1 MIGYVFYT
9 HRHKLFPRMDS
20 KFRTYILLFFLDPF
34 SLPLWPYSHLQ
45 ASPVTLFLAVSS
57 LTVKCIT
64 GLSPDFLYKSLGLYV
79 GLYQV
84 LGSPVT
90 NTQL

>member
-1 MIGYVFYT
+1 MYFTPIGMNCFQGWILSSES
-9 HRHKLFPRMDS
+9 LFHS
-20 KFRTYILLFFLDPF
+20 FFLDPL

-57 LTVKCIT
+57 LTVKCVT